1 MTHNQEV
8 KIQTGALTEGTR
20 HQGDKG
26 IDLEHQALT
35 AGRVQYGAVPRGPA
49 RGCPMEVIGAR
60 PCRTKVKRR
69 EATAAGE
76 LAGSSEA
83 RFPSRA
89 AGVEAMGWSRRLCV
103 LPQEICRVP
112 RER

>member
-35 AGRVQYGAVPRGPA
+35 AGRVQYGAVPPPWA
-49 RGCPMEVIGAR
+49 REGMSDGS
-60 PCRTKVKRR
+60 RR
-69 EATAAGE
+69 CATVPNE
-76 LAGSSEA
+76 SEA
-83 RFPSRA
+83 
-89 AGVEAMGWSRRLCV
+89 
-103 LPQEICRVP
+103 P
-112 RER
+112 RGDRSG